1 MTSTSA
7 LPQLG
12 HAIKSREFL
21 SLSPKYSS
29 NCLPLFASSIGS
41 AVNEYL
47 IVSPMPSFNSVE
59 IPAVDFISPP
69 GSGPASVTP
78 KCKGYSTFSASNL
91 YDSIING
98 TFECFTEIFIL
109 KKSTSSRYFNS
120 VIADSTKAS
129 GVASPYFSSKSLS
142 SDPPFTPIRI
152 GMFALNAAFAT
163 SLICDSFLMFPGLS
177 LRPSTPAS
185 IAASANLY

>member
-1 MTSTSA
+1 M
-7 LPQLG
+7 
-12 HAIKSREFL
+12 
-21 SLSPKYSS
+21 
-29 NCLPLFASSIGS
+29 
-41 AVNEYL
+41 
-47 IVSPMPSFNSVE
+47 
-59 IPAVDFISPP
+59 
-69 GSGPASVTP
+69 
-78 KCKGYSTFSASNL
+78 
-91 YDSIING
+91 
-98 TFECFTEIFIL
+98 L

-152 GMFALNAAFAT
+152 GIFALNAALAT

-177 LRPSTPAS
+177 LSPSTPAS